1 LTFFGSS
8 SGIYRVVVFSS
19 ILLAVADRFLIIGM
33 VMAAICLISW
43 MAVPV
48 AQFTRYLAASPRLDR
63 VRTRAVCMTA
73 GLVAIVVVLLAVIP
87 FPCSFRAPGIVM
99 ASQRSLLVNETAGC
113 VAELR
118 VKPGSRVKAGQA
130 LVQLK
135 SPELELELADT
146 KARLDGVT
154 ARLLQA
160 MQEEPADVAPLSN
173 LRDSVRG
180 QMAKLTRDYQNLT
193 VRAPHDGIW
202 VAPEIEDEQ
211 GSWLRRGSN
220 LGLMVDLAG
229 FNFVATVM
237 EEDVNALFARFIRG
251 AQVRLRGEAG
261 RALTVTNWQI
271 VPGGQKTLPSAAL
284 GWAAGGAVP
293 VATEND
299 TTGTQ
304 AVEPFFE
311 VRGHLERRDGIALLD
326 GRSGEIRF
334 KLAPEP
340 LLPRWIRLL
349 RQLFQKRY
357 KI

>member
-1 LTFFGSS
+1 
-8 SGIYRVVVFSS
+8 
-19 ILLAVADRFLIIGM
+19 M

-293 VATEND
+293 V
-299 TTGTQ
+299 
-304 AVEPFFE
+304 
-311 VRGHLERRDGIALLD
+311 
-326 GRSGEIRF
+326 
-334 KLAPEP
+334 EP